1 MSDLTYLNQE
11 TWLIDELR
19 VQSGLVRLWITGKFT
34 TATLL
39 CWLKSFTN
47 DAIDSNSN
55 SGDNSIDKYNRSVV
69 KVVLWSRGGG
79 SPDEAR
85 LEQTPYPF
93 QPH

>member
-1 MSDLTYLNQE
+1 MAIPDCEKNFDDVVLHCVQPFWHIPAIIGRTDGRTRINIARQNAC
-11 TWLIDELR
+11 LIWFFQQ
-19 VQSGLVRLWITGKFT
+19 VTQP
-34 TATLL
+34 
-39 CWLKSFTN
+39 
-47 DAIDSNSN
+47 
-55 SGDNSIDKYNRSVV
+55 VV